1 MQPTTP
7 LHTRVCQSN
16 AQNSALA
23 RSFYAIKK
31 RAACALSISF
41 LMGLSMLTGCATG
54 PNANP
59 RDPLE
64 PLNRSISAFNEVGDR
79 AVIRPIAQA
88 YVAVTP
94 QPVRKGVANF
104 FDNLEDAWSFVNST
118 LQLRGEQAG
127 NNFFRV
133 VLNTFFGL
141 GGLLNVADEANIT
154 RHPQDLGKTLGRWGV
169 PPGPYVVLPF
179 FGPST
184 LRDSLTIVA
193 ESQANLVGKIEAHS
207 VRDSLSVLRLV
218 DTRAGFLKLD
228 GFLDDAAL
236 DKYTFTRDAF
246 LQRRSASITGEAEAA
261 DKDEDFSK
269 PAKDAKK

>member
-1 MQPTTP
+1 MQPTTLP
-7 LHTRVCQSN
+7 HSLMCQSN
-16 AQNSALA
+16 ARSNAFS
-23 RSFYAIKK
+23 RSFTAIKK
-31 RAACALSISF
+31 RAACALSIS
-41 LMGLSMLTGCATG
+41 LLTVCSMLAGCATG
-54 PNANP
+54 PNADP

-64 PLNRSISAFNEVGDR
+64 PLNRTVSSFNNGVDR
-79 AVIRPIAQA
+79 AVVRPVAQA

-141 GGLLNVADEANIT
+141 GGLLNVADEANIP

-169 PPGPYVVLPF
+169 PSGPYVVLPF

-184 LRDSLTIVA
+184 LRDSLTIAA

-246 LQRRSASITGEAEAA
+246 LQRRNASINGEAEAA

-269 PAKDAKK
+269 PMQDPKK

>member
-1 MQPTTP
+1 MQLTTSS
-7 LHTRVCQSN
+7 HTEAC
-16 AQNSALA
+16 
-23 RSFYAIKK
+23 RSTELGHTFVGSPPAIKNIAV
-31 RAACALSISF
+31 RALLVCAMAVF
-41 LMGLSMLTGCATG
+41 SMLAGCATG

-59 RDPLE
+59 KDPLE

-133 VLNTFFGL
+133 VMNTFFGL
-141 GGLLNVADEANIT
+141 GGLLNVADEANIP

-169 PPGPYVVLPF
+169 PSGPYVVLPF

-193 ESQANLVGKIEAHS
+193 ESQASLVGKIEAHS
-207 VRDSLSVLRLV
+207 VRDSLSVLQLV

-246 LQRRSASITGEAEAA
+246 LQRRNASINGEADA
-261 DKDEDFSK
+261 DRKSVV
-269 PAKDAKK
+269 